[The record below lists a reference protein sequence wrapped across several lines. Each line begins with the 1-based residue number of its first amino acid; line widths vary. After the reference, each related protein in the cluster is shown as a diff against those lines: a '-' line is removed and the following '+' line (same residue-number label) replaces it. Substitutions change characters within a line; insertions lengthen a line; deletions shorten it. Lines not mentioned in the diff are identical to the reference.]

1 MPEVAMEKKLSE
13 DLLTIFESLLRSQL
27 NTIRQLRKDAGLP
40 VAKEEKERRM
50 SNMEIVYDILQR
62 EQRPLHI
69 DHILSLAQQRFQQK
83 LDKESVVSALAKRV
97 KRQDRFIKTGPN
109 TFALLASQSEEGK
122 KR

>member
-1 MPEVAMEKKLSE
+1 MQKLISE
-13 DLLTIFESLLRSQL
+13 DLLNLFESLLRSQL
-27 NTIRQLRKDAGLP
+27 NTIRQLRKDVGLP
-40 VAKEEKERRM
+40 LQKEEKERRM
-50 SNMEIVYDILQR
+50 SNMEIVYDILKS

-97 KRQDRFIKTGPN
+97 KRKDRFIKTGPN
-109 TFALLASQSEEGK
+109 VFGLLAPQSGEGK

>member
-1 MPEVAMEKKLSE
+1 MEKKLSE

-27 NTIRQLRKDAGLP
+27 NTIRQLRKEAGLP

>member
-1 MPEVAMEKKLSE
+1 MQKQISE
-13 DLLTIFESLLRSQL
+13 DLLTLFESLLRSQL

-40 VAKEEKERRM
+40 IQKGEKERRM
-50 SNMEIVYDILQR
+50 SNMDIVYDILQR

-97 KRQDRFIKTGPN
+97 KRQDRFVKTGPN
-109 TFALLASQSEEGK
+109 TFALLAPPSGEGK